1 VRVIGGELRS
11 RRLVQAP
18 PGVRPTSDR
27 VREAVFGSLGD
38 IEGARVLDL
47 FAGTGS
53 LGIEAL
59 SRGAGEAVFVDDSR
73 ASRAAIEQNLSQL
86 GLRDRTRVLG
96 LDAQASLPGLEREG
110 VCFDLVFLDPPY
122 ETVDLAGILSA
133 LVATDAVLRGAQVV
147 VETATRETV
156 AAVSGLHLAFE
167 RRYGTTR
174 IARFEK
180 R

>member
-1 VRVIGGELRS
+1 MRVISGELRS

-27 VREAVFGSLGD
+27 VREALFSSLGS

-47 FAGTGS
+47 YAGTGS

-59 SRGAGEAVFVDDSR
+59 SRGASEAVFVDVSK
-73 ASRAAIEQNLSQL
+73 ASLGAISKNLSRL
-86 GLRDRTRVLG
+86 GLRDRTRVLM
-96 LDAQASLPGLEREG
+96 LDARACLRGFESEGAS
-110 VCFDLVFLDPPY
+110 FDLVFLDPPY
-122 ETVDLAGILSA
+122 GSAEIPGILAA
-133 LVATDAVLRGAQVV
+133 LASTAAVVPGAQVV

-156 AAVSGLHLAFE
+156 PVVAGLHLAFE
-167 RRYGTTR
+167 RGYGKTR
-174 IARFEK
+174 IAIFEK